1 MMRSLFSAVSGL
13 KTNQTAMDVIGNN
26 VANVNTIGFKSS
38 RVVFQDVY
46 SQTLST
52 ATAPTETTGGINP
65 QQVGL
70 GVTISAIGLNMT
82 EGSMQPSSNPLD
94 FAITGEGF
102 FVIRGSDGA
111 YYYTRNGAFTLD
123 AEGYL
128 VTANG
133 DYVMGVSGN
142 AEAVANGNPLYD
154 AAGNPIFDRI
164 KIVGSIPTGETDATE
179 NPSYETYSDYA
190 VDSNGVVTAINSSG
204 EVVTIG
210 RLVLATF
217 NNTGGLQKEGNS
229 YYSETSNSGEAEIHF
244 VNVGCG
250 SIKSGY
256 LEMSN
261 VDLATE
267 LTNMI
272 ITQRGYQVNAR
283 VITTSDSMLEE
294 LINLKR

>member
-1 MMRSLFSAVSGL
+1 MMRSLYSAVSGL

-38 RVVFQDVY
+38 RVVFRDVY

-52 ATAPTETTGGINP
+52 ATAPTETSGGINP

-70 GVTISAIGLNMT
+70 GVTISAISLNMT

-102 FVIRGSDGA
+102 FVIRGSDEA
-111 YYYTRNGAFTLD
+111 DYYTRNGAFTLD
-123 AEGYL
+123 ADGYL
-128 VTANG
+128 VTTNG
-133 DYVMGVSGN
+133 DYVMGVSGG
-142 AEAVANGNPLYD
+142 ADDVANGTPLYD
-154 AAGNPIFDRI
+154 AAGDPIYDKI
-164 KIVGSIPTGETDATE
+164 KIIGSIPTGETDSE
-179 NPSYETYSDYA
+179 GNPIYETYSDYA
-190 VDSNGVVTAINSSG
+190 IDSNGMVTAINSMG
-204 EVVTIG
+204 EVVTLG

-229 YYSETSNSGEAEIHF
+229 YYSVTSNSGDAVINF
-244 VNVGCG
+244 VNDGCG

>member
-1 MMRSLFSAVSGL
+1 MMRSLYSAVSGL

-46 SQTLST
+46 SQTLSA
-52 ATAPTETTGGINP
+52 ATAPTETSGGINP

-82 EGSMQPSSNPLD
+82 EGSMQPSSNTLD

-123 AEGYL
+123 ADGYL

-133 DYVMGVSGN
+133 DYVMGVMGN
-142 AEAVANGNPLYD
+142 ADDVKNGMPLYD
-154 AAGNPIFDRI
+154 VDGNPIFDRI
-164 KIVGSIPTGETDATE
+164 KIIGSIQTGETDIDG
-179 NPSYETYSDYA
+179 NPIYETYTDYA
-190 VDSNGVVTAINSSG
+190 VDSNGAVTAINSIG
-204 EVVTIG
+204 EVLTIG

-217 NNTGGLQKEGNS
+217 NNAGGLEKAGDS
-229 YYSETSNSGEAEIHF
+229 YYSVTSNSGEAEIHL
-244 VNVGCG
+244 VKDGCG
-250 SIKSGY
+250 AIKSGY

-272 ITQRGYQVNAR
+272 ITQRGYQVNSR
-283 VITTSDSMLEE
+283 VITTSDAMLEE